1 MQYLKYYDSKQ
12 RLGTRIM
19 WAKCPLAEFVLSF
32 INWCRRC
39 QSFAKKR
46 FTVRSRRSILCLFK
60 KRFSIFTSNEKNWNR
75 QRERGWERLKTIFK
89 DECFFIKLTW
99 SSSSSTNKKVWTF
112 LKRRFF
118 LFREIQSY
126 SWLVTNPGPS
136 FDIDDD
142 GLSKKSFAL
151 LNGGP
156 KGAGGS
162 NPFRFVVQN
171 DS

>member
-1 MQYLKYYDSKQ
+1 MQYLKYYDNKQ

-32 INWCRRC
+32 TNWCRRC

-75 QRERGWERLKTIFK
+75 LRERGWERLKTIFK

-118 LFREIQSY
+118 LFSWNPIIQLTCHK
-126 SWLVTNPGPS
+126 SWSQFWHRRRWPKQKIFCPFERRT
-136 FDIDDD
+136 
-142 GLSKKSFAL
+142 K
-151 LNGGP
+151 GGR
-156 KGAGGS
+156 G
-162 NPFRFVVQN
+162 F
-171 DS
+171 